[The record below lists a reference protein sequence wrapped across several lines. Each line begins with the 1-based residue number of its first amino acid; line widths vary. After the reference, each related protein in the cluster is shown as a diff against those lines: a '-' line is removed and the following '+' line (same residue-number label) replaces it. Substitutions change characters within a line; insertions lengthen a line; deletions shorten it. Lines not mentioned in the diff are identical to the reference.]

1 MPCGLRSTVSVGSSA
16 FFPTPSK
23 LSGMRGVS
31 VMRNVLLTLSLT
43 ILLASGCASSAASR
57 PPMPAKP
64 TLETLMPT
72 PDGGICMGRD
82 DAREL
87 LLYIDQLERR

>member
-1 MPCGLRSTVSVGSSA
+1 MPCGPHSTVSAGSSA
-16 FFPTPSK
+16 SSPAQSRRH
-23 LSGMRGVS
+23 GRHGGS
-31 VMRNVLLTLSLT
+31 VVRNLLLTLLLT
-43 ILLASGCASSAASR
+43 ILLASGCASSAANR
-57 PPMPAKP
+57 PPMPTRP